1 MHAPTPIEPPSLPTP
16 AGALPLDAV
25 HTRERQFTRI
35 FTTMYG
41 QKHRARTRLPVKTQ
55 AVRMH
60 EAGGPEALRVEDIW
74 VPDPGATEVRIAQKA
89 VGLNFLDTYQR
100 RGLFPS
106 PGLPWVIGF
115 EGAGVVESVGG
126 AVTALREGDRVAYA
140 NAPPGAYAGL
150 RTIAA
155 DAVVK
160 LPDAIGFE
168 QAAATML
175 KGMTA
180 EYLVHKSGK
189 VQPGDTVLV
198 HAAAG
203 GTGLLLCQWLA
214 HRGAIVIGCV
224 GDDDKRALAESH
236 GCRHAVDYR
245 REDVVARVA
254 EITCRAAARALP
266 WSMIPSAATRPRP
279 PSPAFA
285 PAARSCSTAAR
296 RAPSLSMSS
305 RQRRINPSRSCAPAS
320 SRRTPRPPRFRTG
333 RGKGAFRGAGE
344 RRGGGPYRPAL
355 CARRCGRGAPRH
367 RSEAHHRPERSN
379 SWIAP
384 RRVERT
390 RDMHYHGAANILSRG
405 HGSYS

>member
-1 MHAPTPIEPPSLPTP
+1 MIAPEPPIP
-16 AGALPLDAV
+16 APPADPLPLHAI

-60 EAGGPEALRVEDIW
+60 EAGGPEVLRVEDVW

-106 PGLPWVIGF
+106 PGLPWVTGF
-115 EGAGVVESVGG
+115 EGAGVVEAAGG

-140 NAPPGAYAGL
+140 SAPPGAYAGL

-155 DAVVK
+155 DAAVK

-180 EYLVHKSGK
+180 EYLVHKSGRI
-189 VQPGDTVLV
+189 QPGDAVLV

-214 HRGAIVIGCV
+214 HRGATVIGCA
-224 GDDDKRALAESH
+224 GDEEKRALAKAH
-236 GCRHAVDYR
+236 GCRHAIDYR
-245 REDVVARVA
+245 REDVAACVAAITGGEGLAVVYDSVGRDTAEASVACLRPGGTLVLYGSSSGAVPQRVL
-254 EITCRAAARALP
+254 AAA
-266 WSMIPSAATRPRP
+266 SAKSLTVVRPGLFQENAT
-279 PSPAFA
+279 
-285 PAARSCSTAAR
+285 PAALQTRASALFEVLESGAVAAR
-296 RAPSLSMSS
+296 IG
-305 RQRRINPSRSCAPAS
+305 RRYALADAEDAHRDIEA
-320 SRRTPRPPRFRTG
+320 RRTTG
-333 RGKGAFRGAGE
+333 Q
-344 RRGGGPYRPAL
+344 
-355 CARRCGRGAPRH
+355 
-367 RSEAHHRPERSN
+367 S
-379 SWIAP
+379 
-384 RRVERT
+384 
-390 RDMHYHGAANILSRG
+390 ILLPG
-405 HGSYS
+405 

>member
-1 MHAPTPIEPPSLPTP
+1 MDTPPRSEPPASARPVP
-16 AGALPLDAV
+16 YGAI

-60 EAGGPEALRVEDIW
+60 EAGGPEVLRVEDVW

-115 EGAGVVESVGG
+115 EGAGVVEAVGG

-140 NAPPGAYAGL
+140 SAPPGAYAGL

-155 DAVVK
+155 DALVK

-214 HRGAIVIGCV
+214 HAGATVIGCA
-224 GDDDKRALAESH
+224 GDDEKRALAEAN
-236 GCRHAVDYR
+236 GCRHSIDYR
-245 REDVVARVA
+245 REDVAARVA
-254 EITCRAAARALP
+254 EITGGEGLAVVYDSVGRDTAEASVTCLRPGGTLVLYGSSSGAVPQSVLAAAAEKSIEVVRPGLFQENATRDALQARAGALFEVLE
-266 WSMIPSAATRPRP
+266 SGAVAAHIGRRYALADAAEAHRDIEARRTSGQSVIPS
-279 PSPAFA
+279 
-285 PAARSCSTAAR
+285 
-296 RAPSLSMSS
+296 
-305 RQRRINPSRSCAPAS
+305 
-320 SRRTPRPPRFRTG
+320 
-333 RGKGAFRGAGE
+333 
-344 RRGGGPYRPAL
+344 
-355 CARRCGRGAPRH
+355 
-367 RSEAHHRPERSN
+367 
-379 SWIAP
+379 
-384 RRVERT
+384 
-390 RDMHYHGAANILSRG
+390 
-405 HGSYS
+405 

>member
-1 MHAPTPIEPPSLPTP
+1 MHTPTPVEPAILPTP

-60 EAGGPEALRVEDIW
+60 EAGGPEVLRVEDVW
-74 VPDPGATEVRIAQKA
+74 VPDPGASEVRIAQKA

-115 EGAGVVESVGG
+115 EGAGIVEAVGG
-126 AVTALREGDRVAYA
+126 AVTALKEGDRVAYA
-140 NAPPGAYAGL
+140 SAPPGAYAGL

-168 QAAATML
+168 QAAAAML

-224 GDDDKRALAESH
+224 GTTTSAGSPRATGAATPSTTGGRMSRPRRRPH
-236 GCRHAVDYR
+236 GRRGPCRGLRFHRPRHGRGLR
-245 REDVVARVA
+245 RLPSPR
-254 EITCRAAARALP
+254 RHARALRQLVGRR
-266 WSMIPSAATRPRP
+266 PSACPR
-279 PSPAFA
+279 
-285 PAARSCSTAAR
+285 AR
-296 RAPSLSMSS
+296 
-305 RQRRINPSRSCAPAS
+305 RRINPSGRA
-320 SRRTPRPPRFRTG
+320 PRP
-333 RGKGAFRGAGE
+333 
-344 RRGGGPYRPAL
+344 L
-355 CARRCGRGAPRH
+355 
-367 RSEAHHRPERSN
+367 
-379 SWIAP
+379 
-384 RRVERT
+384 
-390 RDMHYHGAANILSRG
+390 
-405 HGSYS
+405 

>member
-1 MHAPTPIEPPSLPTP
+1 MNTPTPVEPPILPTP

-60 EAGGPEALRVEDIW
+60 EAGGPEVLRVEDIW

-115 EGAGVVESVGG
+115 EGAGVVEAVGG
-126 AVTALREGDRVAYA
+126 AVTRLKEGDRVAYA
-140 NAPPGAYAGL
+140 SAPPGAYAGL

-224 GDDDKRALAESH
+224 GDDDKRRLAEAN
-236 GCRHAVDYR
+236 GCRHAIDYR
-245 REDVVARVA
+245 REDVAPASPTSR
-254 EITCRAAARALP
+254 AARALP
-266 WSMIPSAATRPRP
+266 WSTIPSAATRPRP

-285 PAARSCSTAAR
+285 PAARSCFTAAR

-320 SRRTPRPPRFRTG
+320 SRRTPHPPRSR
-333 RGKGAFRGAGE
+333 RAPVRSSRCWRAARWLPVSAGAMRSPMRQ
-344 RRGGGPYRPAL
+344 RRIATSK
-355 CARRCGRGAPRH
+355 RGAPPAR
-367 RSEAHHRPERSN
+367 AF
-379 SWIAP
+379 
-384 RRVERT
+384 
-390 RDMHYHGAANILSRG
+390 
-405 HGSYS
+405 

>member
-1 MHAPTPIEPPSLPTP
+1 MHTPTPVEPPSLPTP

-60 EAGGPEALRVEDIW
+60 EAGGPEVLRVEDIW

-140 NAPPGAYAGL
+140 SAPPGAYAGL

-214 HRGAIVIGCV
+214 HRGATVIGCV
-224 GDDDKRALAESH
+224 GDDDKRALAEAN
-236 GCRHAVDYR
+236 GCRHAIDYR
-245 REDVVARVA
+245 REDVAARVA
-254 EITCRAAARALP
+254 DLSGRRGACRGLRFRRPRHGRGLRRLPSPRRHARALRQLVGRR
-266 WSMIPSAATRPRP
+266 PSACPRGSGGQIPRGRAPRP
-279 PSPAFA
+279 LPGERHTRRA
-285 PAARSCSTAAR
+285 PGQRRRRSSRCWRAARSLPVSAGAMR
-296 RAPSLSMSS
+296 SPM
-305 RQRRINPSRSCAPAS
+305 RQRRTATS
-320 SRRTPRPPRFRTG
+320 
-333 RGKGAFRGAGE
+333 K
-344 RRGGGPYRPAL
+344 
-355 CARRCGRGAPRH
+355 RGAPP
-367 RSEAHHRPERSN
+367 A
-379 SWIAP
+379 
-384 RRVERT
+384 RT
-390 RDMHYHGAANILSRG
+390 C
-405 HGSYS
+405 

>member
-1 MHAPTPIEPPSLPTP
+1 MIAPEPLTP
-16 AGALPLDAV
+16 APSADAVPLGAV

-60 EAGGPEALRVEDIW
+60 EPGGPEVLRVEDVW

-115 EGAGVVESVGG
+115 EGAGVVEAAGG
-126 AVTALREGDRVAYA
+126 AVTALKEGDRVAYA
-140 NAPPGAYAGL
+140 SAPPGAYAGL

-155 DAVVK
+155 DAAVR

-180 EYLVHKSGK
+180 EYLVNMSGK

-214 HRGAIVIGCV
+214 HVGATVIGCA
-224 GDDDKRALAESH
+224 GDDDKRAVARAN
-236 GCRHAVDYR
+236 GCRHAIDYR
-245 REDVVARVA
+245 REDVGARVA
-254 EITCRAAARALP
+254 DITGGEGLAVVYDSVGRGTAEASVACLRPGGTLVPYGSSSGAVPQHVLAAA
-266 WSMIPSAATRPRP
+266 SAKSLTVVRPGLFQENATRDALQARA
-279 PSPAFA
+279 SALFEVLESGA
-285 PAARSCSTAAR
+285 VADRIGRRYALADAAEAHRDMEAR
-296 RAPSLSMSS
+296 R
-305 RQRRINPSRSCAPAS
+305 
-320 SRRTPRPPRFRTG
+320 TTG
-333 RGKGAFRGAGE
+333 QSVLIPG
-344 RRGGGPYRPAL
+344 
-355 CARRCGRGAPRH
+355 
-367 RSEAHHRPERSN
+367 
-379 SWIAP
+379 
-384 RRVERT
+384 
-390 RDMHYHGAANILSRG
+390 
-405 HGSYS
+405 

>member
-1 MHAPTPIEPPSLPTP
+1 MNTPIPVEPPILPTP

-41 QKHRARTRLPVKTQ
+41 QKQRARTRLPVKTQ

-60 EAGGPEALRVEDIW
+60 EAGGPEVLRVEDIW

-115 EGAGVVESVGG
+115 EGAGIVESVGG
-126 AVTALREGDRVAYA
+126 AVTALKEGDRVAYA

-180 EYLVHKSGK
+180 EYLAHKSGK

-224 GDDDKRALAESH
+224 GGDDKRSLAEAN
-236 GCRHAVDYR
+236 GCRHAIDYR

-254 EITCRAAARALP
+254 ELSGGEGLAAVYDSVGRDTAEASVACLRPGGTLVLLRQLVGRR
-266 WSMIPSAATRPRP
+266 PSACPRRSGGKIPRGRAPRP
-279 PSPAFA
+279 LPGE
-285 PAARSCSTAAR
+285 RHTR
-296 RAPSLSMSS
+296 RAP
-305 RQRRINPSRSCAPAS
+305 
-320 SRRTPRPPRFRTG
+320 
-333 RGKGAFRGAGE
+333 GAR
-344 RRGGGPYRPAL
+344 
-355 CARRCGRGAPRH
+355 
-367 RSEAHHRPERSN
+367 
-379 SWIAP
+379 
-384 RRVERT
+384 
-390 RDMHYHGAANILSRG
+390 
-405 HGSYS
+405 

>member
-1 MHAPTPIEPPSLPTP
+1 MQTPTPVESPLPQ
-16 AGALPLDAV
+16 GAVPYGAI

-41 QKHRARTRLPVKTQ
+41 QKHRARTRLPVKTR

-60 EAGGPEALRVEDIW
+60 EAGGPEVLRVEDVW

-106 PGLPWVIGF
+106 PGQPWVVGF
-115 EGAGVVESVGG
+115 EGAGVVEAVGG
-126 AVTALREGDRVAYA
+126 AVRTLREGDRVAYA
-140 NAPPGAYAGL
+140 SAPPGAYAGL

-155 DAVVK
+155 DALVK

-214 HRGAIVIGCV
+214 HAGAIVIGCA
-224 GDDDKRALAESH
+224 GDEDKRALAEAN
-236 GCRHAVDYR
+236 GCRHAIDYR
-245 REDVVARVA
+245 GEDVAARVA
-254 EITCRAAARALP
+254 DITGGEGLAVVYDSVGRDTAEASVASLRPGGTLVLYGSSSGTAPGPVLRAAAEKSIAVMRPGLFQENATADALQARAGAL
-266 WSMIPSAATRPRP
+266 
-279 PSPAFA
+279 FA
-285 PAARSCSTAAR
+285 VLESGAVAARIGRRYALADAAEAHRDIEAR
-296 RAPSLSMSS
+296 R
-305 RQRRINPSRSCAPAS
+305 
-320 SRRTPRPPRFRTG
+320 T
-333 RGKGAFRGAGE
+333 AGQ
-344 RRGGGPYRPAL
+344 
-355 CARRCGRGAPRH
+355 
-367 RSEAHHRPERSN
+367 S
-379 SWIAP
+379 
-384 RRVERT
+384 
-390 RDMHYHGAANILSRG
+390 ILLPG
-405 HGSYS
+405 